1 MICIFILLNNI
12 NIICDFV
19 IKILQVIQL
28 KENGDNRITEELL
41 ILARPSDPRVF
52 WYSGY
57 ILNGSRFQTMESE
70 LGLKTQN
77 YGVVVKS
84 DEHT

>member
-41 ILARPSDPRVF
+41 ILARPPDPRVF
-52 WYSGY
+52 CYSGY
-57 ILNGSRFQTMESE
+57 ILNGSRFRTMESE

-77 YGVVVKS
+77 SGVVVKS